1 MKFHRPLDKVFPEDV
16 YHPERALRYDR
27 LPDLASDRRKIG
39 GCCVLRIRLALHPK
53 LAGRKLLA
61 LSDLHFNGRE
71 ADYRKIAALRDF
83 VIAEKCD
90 GILLAGDGIGEAAT
104 LDAFPA
110 AFAELTREVSFAA
123 ASPGNWEQCKTW
135 ISLETWRELYRQAG
149 FDYLVNEGKNYD
161 GLFIAGCADLHLG
174 IPRAVPVPED
184 AGGAILLAHSA
195 DAVVY
200 LDDADALKKYRLA
213 VTGHFHGG
221 QVKMP
226 FLPPFFLPSWYGTR
240 FASGFFRRQ
249 GLPLEMTV
257 LRGAG
262 ELSFPRRF
270 NCPREIALIE
280 LI

>member
-1 MKFHRPLDKVFPEDV
+1 MRLHRPLDNVFPEDV

-27 LPDLASDRRKIG
+27 LPELPFDRKKSGDCR
-39 GCCVLRIRLALHPK
+39 VLRLQLALQPE
-53 LAGRKLLA
+53 LAGKKLLA

-71 ADYRKIAALRDF
+71 ADYRKIAALRDL

-90 GILLAGDGIGEAAT
+90 GILLAGDGIGEAAS

-123 ASPGNWEQCKTW
+123 ASPGNWEQCKSW
-135 ISLETWRELYRQAG
+135 ISQKTWRDLYRRAG
-149 FDYLVNEGKNYD
+149 FDYLVNEGKNYG

-174 IPRAVPVPED
+174 VPRAVPVPENC
-184 AGGAILLAHSA
+184 GGAILLAHSA

-200 LDDADALKKYRLA
+200 TDDADSLRKYRLA

-226 FLPPFFLPSWYGTR
+226 FLPPFFLPSWYGNR
-240 FASGFFRRQ
+240 FASGFFRRR
-249 GLPLEMTV
+249 GLPLEMMV

-262 ELSFPRRF
+262 ELSFPYRF